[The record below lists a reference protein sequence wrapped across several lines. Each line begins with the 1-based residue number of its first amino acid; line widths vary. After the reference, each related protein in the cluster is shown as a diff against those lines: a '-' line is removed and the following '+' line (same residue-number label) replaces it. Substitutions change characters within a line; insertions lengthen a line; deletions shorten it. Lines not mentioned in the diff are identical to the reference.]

1 MNLLPGVLVL
11 ALLQLTAAQ
20 LQPEADSPG
29 VVTDWDDPDP
39 VRHNAQTVLL
49 SQPHHDWREGVCVDP
64 PSLSL
69 SHPEPVAPVLDLELL
84 CPLLTQAS
92 VPPTLADDPGD
103 QELPPQ
109 GDLQLLL
116 AGVGQKGAG
125 APGSALLLHVE
136 PPQPR
141 LHRPGVAGAG
151 SQQGVGQLPRLQSQG
166 AAAGG
171 EAQVEGGGG
180 GG

>member
-1 MNLLPGVLVL
+1 MSSLLVSNAGEDKDDRHQNSDDYRHQVGVKTVHLPPCVLACPHSTQLLLHVVNLVMNLLPGVLVL

-29 VVTDWDDPDP
+29 VVTDWEDPDP
-39 VRHNAQTVLL
+39 VHHNAQTVLL

-69 SHPEPVAPVLDLELL
+69 SHPEPVAPVLD
-84 CPLLTQAS
+84 P
-92 VPPTLADDPGD
+92 
-103 QELPPQ
+103 
-109 GDLQLLL
+109 
-116 AGVGQKGAG
+116 
-125 APGSALLLHVE
+125 
-136 PPQPR
+136 
-141 LHRPGVAGAG
+141 
-151 SQQGVGQLPRLQSQG
+151 
-166 AAAGG
+166 GG